1 MYPTVI
7 VLGIDGALGGFSA
20 AIAADD
26 AIRASRSK
34 PGNVALEAGLAMVW
48 AVLNDAGTEALE
60 IDRVAVGCGPGGFTG
75 LRIAISY
82 AKSLAQA
89 WQRPL
94 VAIDSFDLLEYG
106 GRFDS
111 VLTVVVGRRGVIS
124 ARVRAGALVARAS
137 GWVPDVLKTLETPLE
152 RAGAGARGALPV
164 IGAPEDVLGA
174 LAERGIEVSPVTLST
189 LPAACAAALSAAALT
204 PAPSVHAVRA
214 DYGELPA
221 ARVPRL
227 K

>member
-1 MYPTVI
+1 MI

-20 AIAADD
+20 AIAAGGSILS
-26 AIRASRSK
+26 ARRAS
-34 PGNVALEAGLAMVW
+34 GNVALEAGLSTVS
-48 AVLNDAGTEALE
+48 AVLDDAGVAASQIE
-60 IDRVAVGCGPGGFTG
+60 RVAVGCGPGGFTG

-89 WQRPL
+89 WCAPL

-106 GRFDS
+106 GSFDR
-111 VLTVVVGRRGVIS
+111 VLTVVVGRSGVIS
-124 ARVRAGALVARAS
+124 ARLRDGTRTDRAS
-137 GWVPDVLKTLETPLE
+137 GWIADVLQALEGAL
-152 RAGAGARGALPV
+152 RAGRGGAGLPV
-164 IGAPEDVLGA
+164 VGAPEDVLSA
-174 LAERGIEVSPVTLST
+174 LAERGIAVSPVTPSNV
-189 LPAACAAALSAAALT
+189 PAACAAALAAASLQ

>member
-1 MYPTVI
+1 VYPPVI

-20 AIAADD
+20 AIAGGGS
-26 AIRASRSK
+26 IRAARCES
-34 PGNVALEAGLAMVW
+34 GNVALEAGLSTVAS
-48 AVLNDAGTEALE
+48 VLADAGVTTRQIE
-60 IDRVAVGCGPGGFTG
+60 RVAVGCGPGGFTG

-89 WQRPL
+89 WRTPL

-106 GRFDS
+106 GAFER
-111 VLTVVVGRRGVIS
+111 VLTIVVGRPGVIS
-124 ARVRAGALVARAS
+124 ARLRKGAAVARAS
-137 GWVPDVLKTLETPLE
+137 GWIADVLDALALAPG
-152 RAGAGARGALPV
+152 GAPLPV
-164 IGAPEDVLGA
+164 LGAPEDVLCA
-174 LAERGIEVSPVTLST
+174 LAERAIVVSPVTASAT
-189 LPAACAAALSAAALT
+189 SAACAAALAAVELK
-204 PAPSVHAVRA
+204 PAASVHAVRA